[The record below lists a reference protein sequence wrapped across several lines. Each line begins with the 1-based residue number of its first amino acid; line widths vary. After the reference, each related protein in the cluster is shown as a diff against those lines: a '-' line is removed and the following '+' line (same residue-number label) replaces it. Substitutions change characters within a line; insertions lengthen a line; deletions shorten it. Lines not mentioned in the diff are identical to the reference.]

1 MNFDRAIFQT
11 FAPIFGPMEN
21 PRFYPNTFPQTDGAT
36 FTGWPA
42 ARYLIVDEVSPE
54 DICGTG
60 NGDQDDV
67 RVQIDICAE
76 TYDEMRSLRQQV
88 VDRAELGLTV
98 ATTETPCPAR
108 RESSFIT
115 YDDDAKVHRAVL
127 DFVLSP
133 SSN

>member
-1 MNFDRAIFQT
+1 MNFDRAIYET
-11 FAPIFGPMEN
+11 FGPIFDE
-21 PRFYPNTFPQTDGAT
+21 RIYPNTFVQTDGT
-36 FTGWPA
+36 YPLWPA
-42 ARYLIVDEVSPE
+42 ARYTIIDAVPPE

-60 NGDQDDV
+60 DGAQDDV

-76 TYDEMRSLRQQV
+76 DYDAMLDLKQQV
-88 VDRAELGLTV
+88 IDRAELGLSV
-98 ATTETPCPAR
+98 ATTEMPCPVR
-108 RESSFIT
+108 RQSLFIT